1 MKINKFAKVIFFLK
15 NLFNHLHMFK
25 EIYYKR
31 NRSDYKERCRAKNS
45 FALQMNIKMSSH
57 AQNNLIQNESFA
69 TKKNHQR
76 NFIIWNLQ
84 RFNIVSYLKYAG
96 PTICFPCSYTIENNL
111 KSNPPE
117 LNEMKAL
124 YKNFIKFYMNNCS
137 QTLLWHLVCHY
148 M

>member
-1 MKINKFAKVIFFLK
+1 MK

-69 TKKNHQR
+69 TKKSSKEFH
-76 NFIIWNLQ
+76 
-84 RFNIVSYLKYAG
+84 
-96 PTICFPCSYTIENNL
+96 NL
-111 KSNPPE
+111 KFTEVQYCKLFEICRSNNMLSLLIHHRE
-117 LNEMKAL
+117 QFKVQIHQNSMKWKPCTRIL
-124 YKNFIKFYMNNCS
+124 LSFIWTTAVRPYFGI
-137 QTLLWHLVCHY
+137 
-148 M
+148 

>member
-1 MKINKFAKVIFFLK
+1 MK

-69 TKKNHQR
+69 TKKSSKEFH
-76 NFIIWNLQ
+76 
-84 RFNIVSYLKYAG
+84 
-96 PTICFPCSYTIENNL
+96 NL
-111 KSNPPE
+111 KFTEVQYRKLFEICRSNNMLSLLIHLRE
-117 LNEMKAL
+117 QFKVQIHQNSMKWKPCTRIL
-124 YKNFIKFYMNNCS
+124 LSFIWTTAVRPFFG
-137 QTLLWHLVCHY
+137 T
-148 M
+148 

>member
-1 MKINKFAKVIFFLK
+1 
-15 NLFNHLHMFK
+15 MFK

-69 TKKNHQR
+69 TKKSSKEFH
-76 NFIIWNLQ
+76 NLKFTEVQ
-84 RFNIVSYLKYAG
+84 YCKLFEICRSNNI
-96 PTICFPCSYTIENNL
+96 FPCSYTIENNL
-111 KSNPPE
+111 KSDPPE

-137 QTLLWHLVCHY
+137 QTRLWHLVCYY

>member
-1 MKINKFAKVIFFLK
+1 MK

-69 TKKNHQR
+69 TKKKTSKEFH
-76 NFIIWNLQ
+76 
-84 RFNIVSYLKYAG
+84 
-96 PTICFPCSYTIENNL
+96 NL
-111 KSNPPE
+111 KFTEVQDRKLFEICRSNNMLFLIIHLRE
-117 LNEMKAL
+117 KFKVQIHQNSMKWKPCTGIL
-124 YKNFIKFYMNNCS
+124 LLSFICTTDCRPYIGI
-137 QTLLWHLVCHY
+137 
-148 M
+148 

>member
-1 MKINKFAKVIFFLK
+1 MHKTIWSKM
-15 NLFNHLHMFK
+15 NHLQ
-25 EIYYKR
+25 
-31 NRSDYKERCRAKNS
+31 
-45 FALQMNIKMSSH
+45 L
-57 AQNNLIQNESFA
+57 
-69 TKKNHQR
+69 KNHQR

-111 KSNPPE
+111 KSDPPE

-137 QTLLWHLVCHY
+137 QTRLWHLVCYY
-148 M
+148 MYRKCWKDNKRPKIVLTVKKWVLTEVYEFCKSLAHCTDYKMH

>member
-1 MKINKFAKVIFFLK
+1 MISTKVPSASCNENKQICEGNFFLK

-111 KSNPPE
+111 KYRSTRTQW
-117 LNEMKAL
+117 NESPVQE
-124 YKNFIKFYMNNCS
+124 FY
-137 QTLLWHLVCHY
+137 
-148 M
+148 